1 MVKVVIPFIFIIIF
15 FSGIIL
21 TSSDSLAEE
30 PDSGPPPLAR
40 NPFVDA
46 PYGRLNKTV
55 IRSDTNPGMFIKKE
69 DINKV
74 QKVNGIILGG
84 DHPAA
89 LVGHRVVKIGDTV
102 DEFTVTDITRKGV
115 SLSNGD
121 RVIQLPFE

>member
-1 MVKVVIPFIFIIIF
+1 MVKVVITFIFIIIF

-30 PDSGPPPLAR
+30 PGSVPPSLSR

-46 PYGRLNKTV
+46 LYGRMNKT
-55 IRSDTNPGMFIKKE
+55 IITSDTNPDMIIKKE
-69 DINKV
+69 GINKF
-74 QKVNGIILGG
+74 QKVNGIILGE
-84 DHPAA
+84 DYPIA
-89 LVGHRVVKIGDTV
+89 LIGHRVVKIGDTV

-115 SLSNGD
+115 SLSNGA